1 MLPRFCLLLKIVLWI
16 KFFWTHPFCFYFG
29 KCCVS
34 VCHSVYSFIV
44 NIELLSVTNQLSV
57 CLVTGR
63 SLRLRD
69 QLSFLNTRDHSSRM
83 PESHCGGIKLSQG
96 SPGINLDHFNSATR
110 YLLSSDSVSD
120 VWSYS
125 NTKTVGSFPCVTCG
139 RQYRRLKAL
148 MAHVKYE
155 CGKAPQFQCP
165 YCYHRFTQNS
175 SLRAHIRRKH
185 PSFWNDGKCESVTD
199 INIEF

>member
-1 MLPRFCLLLKIVLWI
+1 MSPCFCLLLKVVLWI
-16 KFFWTHPFCFYFG
+16 KFFQTHRVHFYFG

-34 VCHSVYSFIV
+34 VHHFAYIFIV
-44 NIELLSVTNQLSV
+44 TIELHFVTNQLSV

-63 SLRLRD
+63 TVRCQDRLP
-69 QLSFLNTRDHSSRM
+69 FLNTRGHSSGM
-83 PESHCGGIKLSQG
+83 PASNCGDTRTSQG
-96 SPGINLDHFNSATR
+96 SQEINFECFNFATR
-110 YLLSSDSVSD
+110 YLFSSDSVPD
-120 VWSYS
+120 AWSCS
-125 NTKTVGSFPCVTCG
+125 NTKTVGSFPCITCG

-155 CGKAPQFQCP
+155 CGKAPQFQCS

-185 PSFWNDGKCESVTD
+185 PSFWNDGKSESVTN